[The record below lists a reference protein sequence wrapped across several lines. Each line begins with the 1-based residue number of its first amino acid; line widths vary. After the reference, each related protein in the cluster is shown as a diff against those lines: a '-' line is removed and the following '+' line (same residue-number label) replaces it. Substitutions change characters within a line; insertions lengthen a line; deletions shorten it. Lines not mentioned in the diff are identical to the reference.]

1 MTPPEQKTGI
11 DGQYRDLWGARVLI
25 TGGAQGIGAAIV
37 AAFTRQGSKV
47 AFLDL
52 AQEAGEAVAEATG
65 ATFRC
70 VDLTDVAAT
79 REVVSALID
88 ESGPFQVLVNNAA
101 WDERHAIA
109 DTTVE
114 LWDRVQAV
122 NLRHQFFVTQAV
134 LPTMEPG
141 ASIVNLSSTSYL
153 LGVTGMPGYIAA
165 KAGIT
170 GMSRSLARELGP
182 RGIRVNAVLPGWVM
196 TERQRAKWVTDAALA
211 ATLKAQCLPVE
222 IQPEDVPPLVLFLA
236 SDASRMI
243 TGQALAVDAGVT

>member
-1 MTPPEQKTGI
+1 MNPPEKTTGI
-11 DGQYRDLWGARVLI
+11 DGQYGDLWGATVLV

-37 AAFTRQGSKV
+37 KAFARQGGEV

-52 AQEAGEAVAEATG
+52 AAEPGEALAEATG

-70 VDLTDVAAT
+70 VDLTDVEAT
-79 REVVSALID
+79 RAVVAALI
-88 ESGPFQVLVNNAA
+88 EELGPFRVLVNNAA

-134 LPTMEPG
+134 LPTMQAG

-196 TERQRAKWVTDAALA
+196 TERQRAKWVTDEALA

-222 IQPEDVPPLVLFLA
+222 IRPEDVPPLVLFLA
-236 SDASRMI
+236 SDAARMI
-243 TGQALAVDAGVT
+243 TGQALAVDAGGT

>member
-1 MTPPEQKTGI
+1 MGI
-11 DGQYRDLWGARVLI
+11 DGHYEDLAGRAVLV
-25 TGGAQGIGAAIV
+25 TGGAQGIGRAIV
-37 AAFTRQGSKV
+37 RAFARQGSRV

-52 AQEAGEAVAEATG
+52 ADDAGQALAAETG
-65 ATFRC
+65 ATFAC
-70 VDLTDVAAT
+70 VDLTDVDAT
-79 REVVSALID
+79 RAAIADLD
-88 ESGPFQVLVNNAA
+88 AAMGPFGVLVNNAA

-109 DTTVE
+109 DVTPE

-134 LPTMEPG
+134 LPGMESLG
-141 ASIVNLSSTSYL
+141 GGSIVNLSSTSYL

-165 KAGIT
+165 KAGIS

-196 TERQRAKWVTDAALA
+196 TERQEERWVTDAALA
-211 ATLKAQCLPVE
+211 QTLAAQCLPVA
-222 IQPEDVPPLVLFLA
+222 IQPDDVPPLVLFLA
-236 SDASRMI
+236 SSASRMI